1 MVKELLNFEYPKQ
14 LNKRRKD
21 YVPPISGLD
30 CLVLCGRSSKE
41 QKLNAKCGMF
51 SPLDF
56 KF

>member
-1 MVKELLNFEYPKQ
+1 MVKELVIFEYPKQ

-21 YVPPISGLD
+21 YAVPISGLD

-56 KF
+56 K